1 MSETHKVSTPKEAAK
16 RIKRQAQI
24 RTVKLGDIRVSP
36 TGQRELNT
44 TRVKKILDNLDM
56 ERLGTLTVSSRD
68 GFYWLIDG
76 QHRFNALKEYWGE
89 GFEEWEIEAW
99 CYFDLTEEQ
108 EAEKFLQ
115 HNEVL
120 TVDAYAR
127 FKVGVAAGRPVE
139 NDIDRIVRSLDLK
152 VARSQDHGA
161 ISAVSAL
168 VKTYTRYGPI
178 GLVQTLWTIRESFGD
193 RGFEAVVI
201 DGVGLF
207 RARYEGRIDPDRLV
221 KKLSQTLG
229 GVKGV
234 LNRANLIREK
244 TGQTVPQC
252 VAAAITD
259 IYNAG
264 LRGTA
269 SLGSWWKDAR
279 AAA

>member
-1 MSETHKVSTPKEAAK
+1 MANKVPTPAEAVK

-24 RTVKLGDIRVSP
+24 RTIKLGDIRVSP
-36 TGQRELNT
+36 TGQRELNMS
-44 TRVKKILDNLDM
+44 RVKKILDNLDM
-56 ERLGTLTVSSRD
+56 ERLGTLTVSARD
-68 GFYWLIDG
+68 GFFWLIDG

-152 VARSQDHGA
+152 VTRQHGTGS
-161 ISAVSAL
+161 ISAVASL
-168 VKTYTRYGPI
+168 VKTYTRYGPQ
-178 GLVQTLWTIRESFGD
+178 GLVQTLWTIREAFGD
-193 RGFEAVVI
+193 RGFEAVII

-207 RARYEGRIDPDRLV
+207 RARYEGRIDPERLV
-221 KKLSQTLG
+221 KKLSTTLG
-229 GVKGV
+229 GVKGL

-252 VAAAITD
+252 VAAAVTD
-259 IYNAG
+259 VYNQGARG
-264 LRGTA
+264 LQ
-269 SLGSWWKDAR
+269 SIGSWWKDGK
-279 AAA
+279 AA